1 MSRQHFISSLFQKR
15 QSFLEGG
22 DESLSDLWIFL
33 GFVSEDEAERGPLGG
48 RVSSQV
54 VCEFCHWDKFRP
66 LIRLSLAEHL
76 EICFH
81 FLIYSLGF
89 SISLWVIGGG

>member
-1 MSRQHFISSLFQKR
+1 MSRQCFISSLLKER

-22 DESLSDLWIFL
+22 EESLSDLQIFL
-33 GFVSEDEAERGPLGG
+33 GFISEDKAEWGPLGG
-48 RVSSQV
+48 QMSSRVV
-54 VCEFCHWDKFRP
+54 HEFCHWDKLGP
-66 LIRLSLAEHL
+66 LIRLSLAEHS

-81 FLIYSLGF
+81 FLVYSLGF